1 MVKPQLRGEQGW
13 IFDNF
18 LMLSDNEDVLH
29 PGIMRTRLDRGFK
42 LEDLNAVYSK
52 VTGRRS
58 FPKSWGKR
66 AQTLEKSANQ
76 YKNIG
81 RMETAAGFFHRAAL
95 CYGRAQHMVP
105 IHGNEHKI
113 RWFAGLYRC
122 FDKVIEFSEGSMQ
135 KKSVEFLPNQTT
147 HCILHKAPGEGN
159 IITDSVEF
167 EKGKNTYFVFHKAGG
182 EGPKPTILY
191 LPGMD
196 QVKEDYPNPF
206 NNKFANRGMNIC
218 SMDGPGQGEC
228 NINAVWQDENNYALA
243 AEKVVDWLIER
254 DDVDPEKIAV
264 FGTSMGSRWGVQVA
278 AHDKRIKAV
287 VGQMANVGTFDLIFE
302 QAQPNFKRIFM
313 YMAGYTNEEEFNKFV
328 ERLDLLPDLAK
339 KLDVPHLLVAGD
351 MDELCTPH
359 DIEIFRSSLGG
370 PSELWLYE
378 GIFHPMGEVAEDIY
392 PSIADW
398 LLETINNGKPK
409 NYKKEIYVEEGTVL
423 SDYDHG

>member
-29 PGIMRTRLDRGFK
+29 PGIMGTRLDRGFK

-66 AQTLEKSANQ
+66 AQTLERSANQ
-76 YKNIG
+76 CKNIG

-95 CYGRAQHMVP
+95 CYGRAQHLIPVHKDANKEKWYDGLRQCYDEMV
-105 IHGNEHKI
+105 
-113 RWFAGLYRC
+113 LL
-122 FDKVIEFSEGSMQ
+122 S
-135 KKSVEFLPNQTT
+135 
-147 HCILHKAPGEGN
+147 EGN

-254 DDVDPEKIAV
+254 DDVDPEKIAI

-398 LLETINNGKPK
+398 LLETTNNGKPK

>member
-29 PGIMRTRLDRGFK
+29 PGIMGTRLDRGFK

-66 AQTLEKSANQ
+66 AQTLERSANQ

-95 CYGRAQHMVP
+95 CYGRAQHLIPVHKDANKEKWYDGLRRCYDEMV
-105 IHGNEHKI
+105 
-113 RWFAGLYRC
+113 LL
-122 FDKVIEFSEGSMQ
+122 S
-135 KKSVEFLPNQTT
+135 
-147 HCILHKAPGEGN
+147 EGN
-159 IITDSVEF
+159 IITDAVEF
-167 EKGKNTYFVFHKAGG
+167 EKGKNTYFIFHKASGN
-182 EGPKPTILY
+182 GPKPTILY

-206 NNKFANRGMNIC
+206 NNKFASRGMNIC

-243 AEKVVDWLIER
+243 AEKVVDWLIKR
-254 DDVDPEKIAV
+254 DDVDPEKIAI

-313 YMAGYTNEEEFNKFV
+313 YMAGYTDEQEFNKFV

-339 KLDVPHLLVAGD
+339 KVDAPHLLVAGD

-359 DIEIFRSSLGG
+359 DIELFRSSLGG

-378 GIFHPMGEVAEDIY
+378 GIFHPMGEVAEEIY